1 MKELTKEEKKQLLLA
16 KFKPKR
22 IELDDIKKYGVFW
35 RPAMQNN
42 FQWNLVTKCNTEEEA
57 LAEIKW
63 RADFHLNGDMGA
75 VIKNDKRFR
84 TYEDETMNID
94 ENGKVYEPDASD
106 MSSPSSLANLTN
118 KKSFYEGMP
127 AKQEDNGFR
136 SLAYYSGLELEYKGE
151 FTIMP
156 IWEIE

>member
-22 IELDDIKKYGVFW
+22 ITLDDIKKFGVFW
-35 RPAMQNN
+35 RPAMQND
-42 FQWNLVTKCNTEEEA
+42 FQWNLVTKCNSEEEA
-57 LAEIKW
+57 LAEIRW
-63 RADFHLNGDMGA
+63 RADFHLNGNIGT
-75 VIKNDKRFR
+75 VIDNDSRFK
-84 TYEDETMNID
+84 TFKDETLNVD
-94 ENGKVYEPDASD
+94 ENSKVYEPDASD
-106 MSSPSSLANLTN
+106 MSSPSSLANVHSKET
-118 KKSFYEGMP
+118 FYEGMP

-151 FTIMP
+151 FTIMS